1 MAQNINKEKNNKLP
15 LILSVTSIVLVIIS
29 IAVNILWF
37 QFLYERSLIV
47 QKNVLDI
54 HTKFDDQFHPEYTK

>member
-1 MAQNINKEKNNKLP
+1 MAQNTNKEKNNKLP
-15 LILSVTSIVLVIIS
+15 LILSVTSLVLVIVS
-29 IAVNILWF
+29 IAINILWF

-47 QKNVLDI
+47 QTNVLDI

>member
-1 MAQNINKEKNNKLP
+1 MAQNTNKEKNNKLP

-29 IAVNILWF
+29 ITVNILWF

-47 QKNVLDI
+47 QRNVLDM
-54 HTKFDDQFHPEYTK
+54 HTKFDNQFHPEYTK

>member
-1 MAQNINKEKNNKLP
+1 MAQNTNKEKNNKLP

-29 IAVNILWF
+29 IIINILWF
-37 QFLYERSLIV
+37 QFLFERSLIV
-47 QKNVLDI
+47 QRNVLDM

>member
-1 MAQNINKEKNNKLP
+1 MAQKINKEKNNKLP

-29 IAVNILWF
+29 IIINILWF
-37 QFLYERSLIV
+37 QFLFERSLIV
-47 QKNVLDI
+47 QRNVLDI

>member
-1 MAQNINKEKNNKLP
+1 MAQNTNKEKNNKLP

-29 IAVNILWF
+29 IIINILWF

-47 QKNVLDI
+47 QQNVLDL
-54 HTKFDDQFHPEYTK
+54 HTKLDK

>member
-1 MAQNINKEKNNKLP
+1 MAQKTNKEKNNKLP

-29 IAVNILWF
+29 IIVNILWF

-47 QKNVLDI
+47 QRNVLDL
-54 HTKFDDQFHPEYTK
+54 HTKLDK

>member
-1 MAQNINKEKNNKLP
+1 MAQNTNKEKNNKLP

-29 IAVNILWF
+29 IIINILWF
-37 QFLYERSLIV
+37 QFLFERSLIV
-47 QKNVLDI
+47 QRNVLDI

>member
-1 MAQNINKEKNNKLP
+1 MAQNTNKEKNNKLP

-29 IAVNILWF
+29 IIVNILWF
-37 QFLYERSLIV
+37 QFLFERSLIV
-47 QKNVLDI
+47 QQNVLDM